1 MALKLAINGFGRI
14 GRLVFREAMKHDEF
28 EVVAV
33 NDLTDAGQLAHLLK
47 YDSVHGIYDAEVNA
61 DEDSFVVNGQ
71 RIKVYAEKDP
81 AQLPWGELGVDVVLE
96 CTGHF
101 RSMEEVGK
109 HIEAGAKK
117 AILSAPAKGA
127 MLTFVMGVN
136 HEDYNPATDDVIS
149 NASCTTNCLAPVAK
163 VLDEKFGIER
173 GMMTTIHSY
182 TNDQRILDFPHS
194 DPRRAR
200 AGAVS
205 MIPTTTGAAVAVSK
219 VLPQLKDYNELPLVS
234 IDYNGNHHSSTVDG
248 LSTMVLEN
256 KMVKVLAWGAFFMLN
271 KKTMKD
277 IDVKGKR
284 VFVRVDF
291 NVPMADGA
299 ITDETRIRAAIPT
312 IEYLVEQ
319 GAKVILASHLGRPKG
334 EVKEDMCLTAAGVRL
349 AQLMGKPVT
358 KLDESIGQVVE
369 EAVASM
375 HDGDLLLMENVRF
388 HAGEEK
394 NDPTLAQQFAQ
405 LADIYMYCKALSNP
419 EHPFTAIIGG
429 AKVKDKIGVIESL
442 LEKVDHLIIGG
453 GLSFT
458 FIKAQGYDIGKSL
471 LEEDKIELAKSFIE
485 KAKAKGVQLHMP
497 VDAVVANEFSQDAE
511 TQIVNVDAIP
521 ADWMGLDIGPKTA
534 ANYAEVIKN
543 SKLIIWNGPM
553 GVFEMDK
560 FANGT
565 KKVADAMAT
574 TAGYTVIG
582 GGDSA
587 AAVEKFEVADK
598 MDHISTGGGASLELM
613 EGKELPGIVALND
626 K

>member
-1 MALKLAINGFGRI
+1 MGKTQRCKTKTN
-14 GRLVFREAMKHDEF
+14 F
-28 EVVAV
+28 E
-33 NDLTDAGQLAHLLK
+33 G
-47 YDSVHGIYDAEVNA
+47 S
-61 DEDSFVVNGQ
+61 
-71 RIKVYAEKDP
+71 
-81 AQLPWGELGVDVVLE
+81 
-96 CTGHF
+96 
-101 RSMEEVGK
+101 
-109 HIEAGAKK
+109 
-117 AILSAPAKGA
+117 
-127 MLTFVMGVN
+127 
-136 HEDYNPATDDVIS
+136 
-149 NASCTTNCLAPVAK
+149 
-163 VLDEKFGIER
+163 
-173 GMMTTIHSY
+173 
-182 TNDQRILDFPHS
+182 
-194 DPRRAR
+194 
-200 AGAVS
+200 
-205 MIPTTTGAAVAVSK
+205 
-219 VLPQLKDYNELPLVS
+219 
-234 IDYNGNHHSSTVDG
+234 
-248 LSTMVLEN
+248 
-256 KMVKVLAWGAFFMLN
+256 FFMLN

-291 NVPMADGA
+291 NVPMADGE

-334 EVKEDMCLTAAGVRL
+334 EVKEDMRLTAVGIRL
-349 AQLMGKPVT
+349 AELMGKPVT
-358 KLDESIGQVVE
+358 KLDESIGLAVE
-369 EAVASM
+369 EAIANM
-375 HDGDLLLMENVRF
+375 QDGGIVLLENVRF

-394 NDPTLAQQFAQ
+394 NDPALAQQFAQ
-405 LADIYMYCKALSNP
+405 LADIYVNDAFGAAHRAHATTEGIAKHIPAVSGFLMQKELDVLGKALSNP

-497 VDAVVANEFSQDAE
+497 IDAVVANEFSKDAE
-511 TQIVNVDAIP
+511 TQVVDVDAIP

-560 FANGT
+560 FASGT
-565 KKVADAMAT
+565 KTVADAMAT
-574 TAGYTVIG
+574 TTGYTVIG

-598 MDHISTGGGASLELM
+598 MNHISTGGGASLELM

>member
-1 MALKLAINGFGRI
+1 
-14 GRLVFREAMKHDEF
+14 
-28 EVVAV
+28 
-33 NDLTDAGQLAHLLK
+33 
-47 YDSVHGIYDAEVNA
+47 
-61 DEDSFVVNGQ
+61 
-71 RIKVYAEKDP
+71 
-81 AQLPWGELGVDVVLE
+81 
-96 CTGHF
+96 
-101 RSMEEVGK
+101 
-109 HIEAGAKK
+109 
-117 AILSAPAKGA
+117 
-127 MLTFVMGVN
+127 
-136 HEDYNPATDDVIS
+136 
-149 NASCTTNCLAPVAK
+149 
-163 VLDEKFGIER
+163 
-173 GMMTTIHSY
+173 
-182 TNDQRILDFPHS
+182 
-194 DPRRAR
+194 
-200 AGAVS
+200 
-205 MIPTTTGAAVAVSK
+205 
-219 VLPQLKDYNELPLVS
+219 
-234 IDYNGNHHSSTVDG
+234 
-248 LSTMVLEN
+248 
-256 KMVKVLAWGAFFMLN
+256 MLN

-334 EVKEDMCLTAAGVRL
+334 EVKEDMRLTAVGVRL
-349 AQLMGKPVT
+349 AELIGKPVT
-358 KLDESIGQVVE
+358 KLDESIGQEVE
-369 EAVASM
+369 EAVANM
-375 HDGDLLLMENVRF
+375 QNGDIILLENVRF

-394 NDPTLAQQFAQ
+394 NDPALAEQFAK
-405 LADIYMYCKALSNP
+405 LADVYVNDAFGAAHRAHASTEGIAKHVPAVSGFLMQKELDVLGKALSNP

-458 FIKAQGYDIGKSL
+458 FIKAQGHDIGKSL
-471 LEEDKIELAKSFIE
+471 LEEDKVDLAKSFIE

-497 VDAVVANEFSQDAE
+497 IDAVVANEFSKDAE
-511 TQIVNVDAIP
+511 TQIVDVDAIP

-534 ANYAEVIKN
+534 AKYAEVIKD

-565 KKVADAMAT
+565 KTVADAMAT
-574 TAGYTVIG
+574 TTGYTVIG